1 MRRDSQDFVMP
12 EADHAD
18 RVRHAA
24 GGAQFAPGMAPY
36 PLYGV
41 PPGMGQTEP
50 DVVWYR
56 HPKFVL
62 PVGIALGFALGYGV
76 FGYLMP
82 RLKPVKKN
90 RKKSAADEDSEE

>member
-12 EADHAD
+12 DADHA
-18 RVRHAA
+18 RHAA
-24 GGAQFAPGMAPY
+24 GGAQFASGMAPY

-41 PPGMGQTEP
+41 PSGMGQTEP

-62 PVGIALGFALGYGV
+62 PVGVALGFALGYGV

-90 RKKSAADEDSEE
+90 RKKSADEDSEE